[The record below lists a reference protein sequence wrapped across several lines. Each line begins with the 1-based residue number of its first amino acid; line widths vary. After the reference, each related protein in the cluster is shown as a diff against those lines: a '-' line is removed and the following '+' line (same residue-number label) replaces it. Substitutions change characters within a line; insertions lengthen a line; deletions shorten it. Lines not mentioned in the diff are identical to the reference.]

1 MPSTFAED
9 CLIDSRLAFTDS
21 MSRQRLSRILKP
33 SSFSP
38 VSGLKRKEA
47 IFFLKD
53 TCRFQES
60 QPFCNRHLNY
70 EATLL
75 LLLRFSV
82 LVFLFSKA
90 CHLSKLQR
98 KLIGTRFLP
107 KPSYSLKNRRITNAL
122 RPSCEYHSS
131 LLRFLRY

>member
-9 CLIDSRLAFTDS
+9 CLNDSRLAFTDS
-21 MSRQRLSRILKP
+21 MFRQRLSSILKP

-38 VSGLKRKEA
+38 VSGLKRKQA

-60 QPFCNRHLNY
+60 QPFCNRHLNH

-75 LLLRFSV
+75 LLWRFSV
-82 LVFLFSKA
+82 LVFLSSKA
-90 CHLSKLQR
+90 CHLTKLQR

-107 KPSYSLKNRRITNAL
+107 KPSYSLKNRRITKAP
-122 RPSCEYHSS
+122 RPLCECHS
-131 LLRFLRY
+131 LLWRFLLC